1 MLDNEIVSFYYGRY
15 QHLWLKLYNTN
26 KTFKTFYMG
35 DHRDVCINLFG
46 MDYND
51 VCSLLRSRF
60 YHVKEYAKY
69 HQINF
74 FKEVD
79 KYAAIVLLE
88 KLSERETVS
97 QEELIYF
104 LLNEAPSSYLDISKK
119 RRDGMYNKIENMF
132 NFN

>member
-1 MLDNEIVSFYYGRY
+1 
-15 QHLWLKLYNTN
+15 
-26 KTFKTFYMG
+26 
-35 DHRDVCINLFG
+35 
-46 MDYND
+46 
-51 VCSLLRSRF
+51 
-60 YHVKEYAKY
+60 VKEYAKY